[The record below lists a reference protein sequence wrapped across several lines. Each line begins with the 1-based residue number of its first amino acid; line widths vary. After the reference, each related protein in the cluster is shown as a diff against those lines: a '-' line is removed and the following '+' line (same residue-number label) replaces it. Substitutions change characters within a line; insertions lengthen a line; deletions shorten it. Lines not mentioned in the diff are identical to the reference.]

1 MTKHTPRALMADW
14 PPRMARRSVAR
25 YRARMPIP
33 RATHTILVTGR
44 DHDRSPDFGPPG
56 PMLDRACRKL
66 AAAGVTD
73 KPSEVSKSNGDIES
87 PPSSPLIVTT
97 IWAMPGS

>member
-1 MTKHTPRALMADW
+1 
-14 PPRMARRSVAR
+14 
-25 YRARMPIP
+25 
-33 RATHTILVTGR
+33 
-44 DHDRSPDFGPPG
+44 
-56 PMLDRACRKL
+56 MLDRACRKL